1 MLLLNPVT
9 LHPNQDQAIHHP
21 NQNQAIH
28 HPNQDQAILRQNL
41 TLHLNLNTLLLI
53 LQQPPQL
60 PLLRHQA
67 IPFLLPNLPIH
78 NQVLNQAIQHLPL
91 NQATLNHRTLTVTLN
106 MMKQKRKHLI
116 LTEIQQ
122 LLLTTLRR
130 QRKMSLKQKSPME
143 VLLLLRTTLLKTVDH
158 PTESVKLGCLCQTSG
173 GCLKMS
179 GARDCHVVKDS
190 HHKLKHFRILIS
202 SAEHDC

>member
-1 MLLLNPVT
+1 
-9 LHPNQDQAIHHP
+9 
-21 NQNQAIH
+21 
-28 HPNQDQAILRQNL
+28 
-41 TLHLNLNTLLLI
+41 
-53 LQQPPQL
+53 
-60 PLLRHQA
+60 
-67 IPFLLPNLPIH
+67 
-78 NQVLNQAIQHLPL
+78 
-91 NQATLNHRTLTVTLN
+91 
-106 MMKQKRKHLI
+106 
-116 LTEIQQ
+116 
-122 LLLTTLRR
+122 
-130 QRKMSLKQKSPME
+130 MSLKQKSPME